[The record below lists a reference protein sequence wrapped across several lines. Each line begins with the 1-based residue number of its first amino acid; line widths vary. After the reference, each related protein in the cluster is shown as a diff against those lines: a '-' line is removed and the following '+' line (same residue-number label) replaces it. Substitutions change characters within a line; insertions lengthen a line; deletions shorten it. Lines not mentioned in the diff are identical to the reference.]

1 MNEEEGTNEA
11 NGMNEEGGTNA
22 ANEGIAASADAHP
35 IKRTASALADY
46 GAAA

>member
-11 NGMNEEGGTNA
+11 NGMNEEGTNA